1 MSWKWII
8 SIWYSQTS
16 LPVKPHP
23 LGFQFVRSSQSEEG
37 EELKQFAS
45 VWCWRQGSR
54 SCNKNMKLEIHRIFA
69 LSCESQIIFSYSVS
83 FSILFWRVSFNIY
96 ILHAKFIVFCF
107 FSVSR
112 RWSSC
117 TQTRSS
123 IETSRATTSCWAW
136 TAPSSSVSPQKLT
149 VNS

>member
-1 MSWKWII
+1 MMSWKWI
-8 SIWYSQTS
+8 SQYDILRLHCLWSPAPWFFS
-16 LPVKPHP
+16 LSGAASQKRGRS
-23 LGFQFVRSSQSEEG
+23 LNSLFQFEVDDKVRGHAIKIWS
-37 EELKQFAS
+37 
-45 VWCWRQGSR
+45 W
-54 SCNKNMKLEIHRIFA
+54 IFA

-149 VNS
+149 FNS